1 MRSGLPGSASPV
13 APGPWLPGFRDA
25 RLPGCLAS
33 GVPDSRVHRL
43 PGFLAAGVSGSL
55 GLPGLPGLPE
65 RSVVAL
71 AGRSGRRSRGVGLG
85 PGRAPRCAPAAPVRT
100 PAACGRPPRCAAP
113 GGDLKDRQR
122 PPPATDLRYPP
133 VDQLMSEARRGA
145 RPKGRN
151 PRSTCGC
158 SSVVEHPP
166 SRGKAQCAIP
176 VTRSA
181 PRSRPL
187 RWIR

>member
-1 MRSGLPGSASPV
+1 MRSGLPGPASPV

-25 RLPGCLAS
+25 RLPGCPTLGFTDFRGSWPPAS
-33 GVPDSRVHRL
+33 
-43 PGFLAAGVSGSL
+43 LAASVSLVSL
-55 GLPGLPGLPE
+55 ACL
-65 RSVVAL
+65 SVPWSPWPAVPAD
-71 AGRSGRRSRGVGLG
+71 GVGG
-85 PGRAPRCAPAAPVRT
+85 SVSAPGRAPRCAPAAPVRT

-113 GGDLKDRQR
+113 GGDLKDRQQ